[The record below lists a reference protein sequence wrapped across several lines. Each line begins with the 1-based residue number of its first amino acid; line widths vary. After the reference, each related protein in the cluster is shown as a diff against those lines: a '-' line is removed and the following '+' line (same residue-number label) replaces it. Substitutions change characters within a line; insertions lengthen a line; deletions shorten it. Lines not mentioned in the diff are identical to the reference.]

1 MAFEHK
7 NTTSQRKFKHLSAF
21 ERGKISALLDEGLT
35 PGAIA
40 TALGRHRS
48 TITREIKRGTTT
60 QLDSELKSYE
70 RYYPETGQAVYEKN
84 RASCRRKSRFHSVTD
99 FLNWAEDK
107 MRKDKW
113 SPDVVVGFARLH
125 GLYDREAMVC
135 TKTLYRYIDLNWLA
149 IRNIDLPLKTRRKPR
164 KSRPV
169 AKRMKGRS
177 IDERPIAVEG
187 REEFGHWEID
197 TVKGKRSGDKAL
209 LTLTERKTRLH
220 LVLPLESNCTEEV
233 DKAIE
238 QVTQP
243 LGSLRRYV
251 FKSITADNGSE
262 FSTLDQSG
270 LEIYFAHPYSAWERG
285 TNERHNGLTRRFI
298 PKGKPI
304 KSFTLDYIQRAEAWA
319 NNLPRKIL
327 GYRTPLDLFQEE
339 ILNLGEAFRTIMEKV
354 SS

>member
-1 MAFEHK
+1 MALDSK
-7 NTTSQRKFKHLSAF
+7 NTTSQPKFKHLSAF
-21 ERGKISALLDEGLT
+21 ERGKISALVDEGLT
-35 PGAIA
+35 PSAIA
-40 TALGRHRS
+40 RALGRHRS
-48 TITREIKRGTTT
+48 TITREIKRGTVT
-60 QLDSELKSYE
+60 QLGAELKPYE

-84 RASCRRKSRFHSVTD
+84 RASCQKKSRFHLVTD
-99 FLNWAEDK
+99 FLNWAEGK

-125 GLYDREAMVC
+125 GLYDREEMVC
-135 TKTLYRYIDLNWLA
+135 AKTLYRYIDLNWLA

-169 AKRMKGRS
+169 AKRIKGRS
-177 IDERPIAVEG
+177 IDRRPIAVED
-187 REEFGHWEID
+187 RAEFGHWEID

-209 LTLTERKTRLH
+209 LTITERKTRLH
-220 LVLPLESNCTEEV
+220 LVLPLESNYAEEV

-238 QVTQP
+238 QVTEP

-262 FSTLDQSG
+262 FSSLDKSG

-298 PKGKPI
+298 PKGRAV
-304 KSFTLDYIQRAEAWA
+304 KSFTLDYIQKAEAWA

-327 GYRTPLDLFQEE
+327 GYRTPLDLFKEE
-339 ILNLGEAFRTIMEKV
+339 ISNLEEALL
-354 SS
+354 